1 MEKHAMTRRE
11 ALVAMGTGIAAA
23 GMAGNANAA
32 GAAAG
37 AGAGNAAALEGA
49 VEALRRALEEGDG
62 KVLSAVLH
70 DHLTYSHSDG
80 RVWSKDVLMGN
91 VAGKKRYLSIVTS
104 EQTVDVQG
112 DVGIVRHTYDV
123 VNNDDKKSTSHIKV
137 LLCWTLA
144 DRSWKLLARSGTN
157 APA

>member
-1 MEKHAMTRRE
+1 M
-11 ALVAMGTGIAAA
+11 ALGTGIAAA
-23 GMAGNANAA
+23 GLAGPASAA
-32 GAAAG
+32 ESVGAAS
-37 AGAGNAAALEGA
+37 LEVA
-49 VEALRRALEEGDG
+49 TEALRKALEDGDG
-62 KVLSAVLH
+62 KVLTAILH

-80 RVWSKDVLMGN
+80 RVWTKDVLMGN
-91 VAGKKRYLSIVTS
+91 VAGKKRYLTIATS